1 MSNKVL
7 IGLKIKLHKNKYD
20 VKDDVKDLLLMPDD
34 FNHQAERVL
43 VIISLRTGSQA
54 ELRACID
61 D

>member
-1 MSNKVL
+1 L